1 MEIKMEENFIDYG
14 DYIELRVPVDGIK
27 MITKIAGKMSW
38 NTAEASS
45 KKSKIGGL
53 SDWRLPTKEELK
65 HLYQIREVCI
75 GLGLYDTFWSSSA
88 ENCRPD
94 CRWVVGF
101 IEKNDEGPSCVDSEH
116 CVFFVR

>member
-1 MEIKMEENFIDYG
+1 MEKIFIDHG
-14 DYIELRVPVDGIK
+14 DYIELIEPIGGIK

-38 NTAEASS
+38 NAAEASS
-45 KKSKIGGL
+45 KKSRIGNF

-65 HLYQIREVCI
+65 HLYQIREVRI
-75 GLGLYDTFWSSSA
+75 GLDLSKTFWSSSD

-101 IEKNDEGPSCVDSEH
+101 VEGDEGPSCVDLEH
-116 CVFFVR
+116 FVFFVR

>member
-1 MEIKMEENFIDYG
+1 MEKIFIDHG
-14 DYIELRVPVDGIK
+14 DYIELIEPIGGIK

-38 NTAEASS
+38 NAAVASS
-45 KKSKIGGL
+45 KKSKMGGL

-75 GLGLYDTFWSSSA
+75 GSGLYDTFWSSSA

-94 CRWVVGF
+94 CKWVVGF
-101 IEKNDEGPSCVDSEH
+101 IEKEDEGPSCVDFEH
-116 CVFFVR
+116 YVFFVR

>member
-1 MEIKMEENFIDYG
+1 MEKIFIDHG
-14 DYIELRVPVDGIK
+14 DYIELIEPIGGIK

-38 NTAEASS
+38 NAAEASS
-45 KKSKIGGL
+45 KKSRIGNF

-94 CRWVVGF
+94 CKWVVGF
-101 IEKNDEGPSCVDSEH
+101 IEKEDEGPSCVDFEH
-116 CVFFVR
+116 YVFFVR

>member
-1 MEIKMEENFIDYG
+1 MKENFIDHG
-14 DYIELRVPVDGIK
+14 DFIELIEPAGEIR

-38 NTAEASS
+38 DAAVASS
-45 KKSKIGGL
+45 KKTKIGGF

-101 IEKNDEGPSCVDSEH
+101 IEKEDEGPSCVDSEH
-116 CVFFVR
+116 YVFFVR

>member
-1 MEIKMEENFIDYG
+1 MEKIFIDHG
-14 DYIELRVPVDGIK
+14 DHIELIKPVGGIK

-38 NTAEASS
+38 DAAVASS
-45 KKSKIGGL
+45 KKSKIGGF

-65 HLYQIREVCI
+65 QLSQIEEICVVI
-75 GLGLYDTFWSSSA
+75 VSFHSTFWSSSA
-88 ENCRPD
+88 EECRSD

-116 CVFFVR
+116 YVFFVR

>member
-1 MEIKMEENFIDYG
+1 MEENFIDYG

-38 NTAEASS
+38 NAAEASS